1 MKKRVYS
8 SVLIA
13 SSNKKK
19 TGIRKVIRVI
29 CVGDQLK
36 KDLSLTSKIIN
47 HHATN

>member
-29 CVGDQLK
+29 CVDNQVT
-36 KDLSLTSKIIN
+36 KDLSLTNKIIN
-47 HHATN
+47 HHVTN